1 MTSPDQRILSRRRVL
16 EIGGTAAASAAMLS
30 LGSRGGMSR
39 ANAAET
45 AVSFQLSWI
54 KSIQYGGYFAGID
67 QGIYKKHG
75 IDPTFVSGGPNV
87 DPVANVASGRSPMG
101 DRPIG
106 PLIVAREKGIPI
118 KVIGTVFQKSPY
130 SIISLAKTPIRS
142 VKELAGK
149 TIATATSGRPMMIYL
164 IKEAGLDPASVNLV
178 PSSPDPSALVSG
190 QIDGYAGYS
199 TNQGVMLQTRGVE
212 IVNLNAHDL
221 GLPETTGTLYARED
235 FLKDNRD
242 LVVRFLRA
250 SAESWRW
257 ALDHPEAT
265 AKMMVEKYGNP
276 GLVYDAQLTEIKESK
291 PYIEAGPAMSRG
303 LLVLDM
309 PLFAKIIELYRTV
322 GLVKGDMKV
331 EELCDPS
338 FADAA
343 AKS

>member
-1 MTSPDQRILSRRRVL
+1 MTSRDQRFIDRRRFL
-16 EIGGTAAASAAMLS
+16 EIGGASALGATMLS
-30 LGSRGGMSR
+30 LGDRGGFSR
-39 ANAAET
+39 AFAAET
-45 AVSFQLSWI
+45 PISFQLSWI

-87 DPVANVASGRSPMG
+87 DPVANVASGRSPLG

-130 SIISLAKTPIRS
+130 SIISLAKKPIRN

-149 TIATATSGRPMMIYL
+149 TIATATSGRPMMLYM

-178 PSSPDPSALVSG
+178 PSAPDPSALVSG

-212 IVNLNAHDL
+212 IVTLNAHDL
-221 GLPETTGTLYARED
+221 GLPETTGTIYGRED

-257 ALDHPEAT
+257 GLDHPEAT
-265 AKMMVEKYGNP
+265 AKMMVERYGNP
-276 GLVYDAQLTEIKESK
+276 GLNYEAQLTEIKESK
-291 PYIEAGPAMSRG
+291 PYIEAGPAATKG
-303 LLVLDM
+303 LLTLDL
-309 PLFAKIIELYRTV
+309 PLYGKIIELYRNV

-331 EELCDPS
+331 EELCDAS